1 MEIND
6 FIKKFAGKFE
16 DTDISEFTSETN
28 FQELDE
34 WDSMTALVII
44 AFIRT
49 EYDKKVTALEI
60 RNCKT
65 ITDLYNLAEGK

>member
-1 MEIND
+1 MEINE
-6 FIKKFAGKFE
+6 FVKKFAGKFE
-16 DTDISEFTSETN
+16 DTDISEFTPETN